1 MKSYA
6 ATAFSSFLVLG
17 LGAADARALIAVE
30 TVSGSAT
37 IAVQMPGTPIGPQ
50 TEFVA
55 VTIPTSLDFTPG
67 SVTFEGQPVD
77 FDGTEADFLAASYS
91 GVALFPVNAGPATV
105 PVTGIGSISSIS
117 GALTATGTATI
128 PTLDLGPAF
137 QLNQLDLPFPQ
148 NRSVQG
154 NLLSWSS
161 AVIPELN
168 GASIDLDMEI
178 TIFNVDPIS
187 GLVDLVFFGTLFAP
201 SPPSAVPSLPIWGLV
216 LLAAGLLGLALFL
229 VSQRRSA

>member
-1 MKSYA
+1 MKSHVVA
-6 ATAFSSFLVLG
+6 ALSGVLVLG

-37 IAVQMPGTPIGPQ
+37 IAVLMPGTPIGPQ

-105 PVTGIGSISSIS
+105 PVTGIGSIS

-128 PTLDLGPAF
+128 PTLDLGPSF

-161 AVIPELN
+161 GVIPELN
-168 GASIDLDMEI
+168 GASIDLDLDI
-178 TIFNVDPIS
+178 TIFNVDAIN
-187 GLVDLVFFGTLFAP
+187 GLVDFVFFGTIFAP
-201 SPPSAVPSLPIWGLV
+201 SPPSAVPTLPFWGLV
-216 LLAAGLLGLALFL
+216 LLVTGILGLALLL
-229 VSQRRSA
+229 VRQRRSV